1 MSSRSLP
8 SACAFLPSAAWRALA
23 AALSATRQA
32 AARVVDQIRAR
43 HRLAMDRS
51 EYERLDAHV
60 LRDLGVSSDDFAAF
74 HAELKRRETDRR
86 RRDHG
91 AR

>member
-1 MSSRSLP
+1 
-8 SACAFLPSAAWRALA
+8 
-23 AALSATRQA
+23 
-32 AARVVDQIRAR
+32 
-43 HRLAMDRS
+43 MDRS
-51 EYERLDAHV
+51 EYERLDARV